1 MPGTTS
7 GPPGFS
13 LQQECLHAD
22 LSLHLCL
29 HVDGTAAAGSI
40 LDCVLIARCDVRE
53 IDLVLRMCEL
63 WWLVI
68 WAVSGLVTWLLLG
81 AASAVSVS
89 ALLLLPLLCIV
100 STSVSVEPRG
110 IEGRAVFRRRRRF
123 IADDRSARHFCA
135 Q

>member
-29 HVDGTAAAGSI
+29 HVDGTAAAGGI

-53 IDLVLRMCEL
+53 IDFVLRMCGL
-63 WWLVI
+63 WWLVRL
-68 WAVSGLVTWLLLG
+68 AECELMTWLYWF
-81 AASAVSVS
+81 
-89 ALLLLPLLCIV
+89 PC
-100 STSVSVEPRG
+100 
-110 IEGRAVFRRRRRF
+110 
-123 IADDRSARHFCA
+123 
-135 Q
+135 